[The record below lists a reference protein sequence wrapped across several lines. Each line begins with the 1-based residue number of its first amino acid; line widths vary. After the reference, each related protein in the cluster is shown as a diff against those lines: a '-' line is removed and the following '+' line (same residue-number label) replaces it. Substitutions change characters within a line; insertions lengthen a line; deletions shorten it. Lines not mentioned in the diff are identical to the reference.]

1 MKANTGMDVLQA
13 IRERRS
19 VRKFTAE
26 PVTKEELQAILEA
39 GRWAPSGLNN
49 QPWRFVVMEEEG
61 IRKSVAEKTKYRKV
75 LEAAPLQ
82 VAVFLDREASYNRD
96 KDLQGVGACL
106 QNMQLA
112 AHSLGLGTVWM
123 GEILNRR
130 EEVEALL
137 EVPETYELMAILA
150 IGHPAG
156 TPKDSSRKSLSE
168 LVFRQL

>member
-1 MKANTGMDVLQA
+1 MDLLQA

-19 VRKFTAE
+19 VRKFTDEA
-26 PVTKEELQAILEA
+26 VSEEHLLTILEA

-49 QPWRFVVMEEEG
+49 QPWRFVVIEQEA

-82 VAVFLDREASYNRD
+82 VAVFLDGEASYNRD

-137 EVPETYELMAILA
+137 AVPESFELMAVLA
-150 IGHPAG
+150 VGHPAG
-156 TPKDSSRKSLSE
+156 TVKDSSRKPLSE
-168 LVFRQL
+168 LVFRHYS